1 MTDDR
6 FAPEL
11 ILAALNAH
19 DVRYVV
25 VGGFA
30 VAAYGVIRATDD
42 LDLVIEPDWA
52 NAGRLA
58 KALES
63 IDAADREE
71 TRDAISQDAL
81 VRNANR
87 KLETRH
93 GELHLLSEVDGVPTY
108 HDLQPAEVI
117 DLEGEHVPVASLADL
132 RAIEADERSSQG
144 SDDLAELDALAD
156 D

>member
-11 ILAALNAH
+11 ILATRNAH
-19 DVRYVV
+19 DVAYVV
-25 VGGFA
+25 VGGSA
-30 VAAYGVIRATDD
+30 VAAYGVMGATDD

-63 IDAADREE
+63 IDAFDREQA
-71 TRDAISQDAL
+71 RDAISQEAL

-93 GELHLLSEVDGVPTY
+93 GELHLLSEVDGVSTY
-108 HDLQPAEVI
+108 QDLQPAEVI
-117 DLEGEHVPVASLADL
+117 DLDGEHVPVASLADL
-132 RAIEADERSSQG
+132 RAMKQTSGRPKDQI
-144 SDDLAELDALAD
+144 DLAELDALAD